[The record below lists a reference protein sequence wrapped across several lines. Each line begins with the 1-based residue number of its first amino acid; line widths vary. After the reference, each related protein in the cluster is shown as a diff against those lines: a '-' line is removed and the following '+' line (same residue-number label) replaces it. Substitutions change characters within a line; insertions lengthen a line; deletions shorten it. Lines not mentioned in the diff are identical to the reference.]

1 MRVQIE
7 NCNVVDTGAIEIESN
22 KLNIK
27 YAINGT
33 GKSTIAKAI
42 HASVTGN
49 EAELKKL
56 LPFKYQGNADEHQ
69 PSISGLE
76 GIHSIQVFN
85 EDYVNQYVF
94 QPDELIKDSFT
105 IFVKTP
111 DYDANMEAVTEL
123 LENVGQTFQ
132 CHPELDEL
140 LQTLNQFIVGFGKAT
155 QKDSLHQVR
164 G

>member
-1 MRVQIE
+1 MHIQIQ
-7 NCNVVDTGAIEIESN
+7 NCNVIESGAIDIQPH

-42 HASVTGN
+42 EANVTGD
-49 EAELKKL
+49 EDKLKQL
-56 LPFKYQGNADEHQ
+56 LPFKYEDDSDNHQ

-76 GIHSIQVFN
+76 DFHSIQIFN
-85 EDYVNQYVF
+85 EDYVNQYVY

-111 DYDANMEAVTEL
+111 DYERNMAEITQL
-123 LENVGQTFQ
+123 LESISQ
-132 CHPELDEL
+132 
-140 LQTLNQFIVGFGKAT
+140 II
-155 QKDSLHQVR
+155 
-164 G
+164 